1 MASFEYQ
8 VIDRD
13 GKLKSGQ
20 TEALEEGF
28 LRQDL
33 ARQGLF
39 VVGVRQAGG
48 IAAMT
53 LPAAA
58 GRRATRSISTEIFQ
72 RLVFRVGLTDLLLF
86 CSQLAVMLEA
96 SLQLLQSLRTL
107 AGETANKHFK
117 RSIERVATDIEAG
130 ARFADAL
137 EKHPWAFNRIFVSL
151 VRVGETGGE
160 LPAALKQLT
169 VYLERSHVVRRKI
182 LAAMA
187 YPIIIFFITIVMF
200 LIVVL
205 KIVPMFEA
213 IYARVNAP
221 LPNATLMLLWIS
233 QGLRHHLLLIVLAL
247 VVIAI
252 ALWIGVPAE
261 RAHYYFDRIK
271 LRLPVFGKLI
281 RKAILA
287 KVCRALASLTQ
298 SGVPIL
304 DALQISSEIAE
315 NRIIEDAL
323 HGSVAKVRNG
333 SRVADAMR
341 SSGQFPGLIIQMVS
355 TGEDSGEL
363 AAMLEKS
370 AFYYEQQVEATVNAL
385 ASIIEPILIVTV
397 GIIAGLLLYA
407 LYLPIFNL
415 GAAIRGGGV
424 GAIP

>member
-13 GKLKSGQ
+13 GKLKAGR

-48 IAAMT
+48 AAAMT
-53 LPAAA
+53 LPGAAA
-58 GRRATRSISTEIFQ
+58 RRATRSISTEIFQ
-72 RLVFRVGLTDLLLF
+72 RLLFRVSLADLLLL
-86 CSQLAVMLEA
+86 CSQLAVMAEA
-96 SLQLLQSLRTL
+96 GLQLLQSLRTL
-107 AGETANKHFK
+107 ASETANKHFK
-117 RSIERVATDIEAG
+117 GSIERVASDVEAG
-130 ARFADAL
+130 TTLADAL

-151 VRVGETGGE
+151 VRVGEAGGE

-169 VYLERSHVVRRKI
+169 VYLERSHIVRRKV
-182 LAAMA
+182 LAALA
-187 YPIIIFFITIVMF
+187 YPTIIFFITVIMF

-205 KIVPMFEA
+205 KIVPMFED

-221 LPNATLMLLWIS
+221 LPNATLTLLWIS
-233 QGLRHHLLLIVLAL
+233 QGLRHHLLVIGLAL
-247 VVIAI
+247 FVIAI

-261 RAHYYFDRIK
+261 RARYYFDRVK

-287 KVCRALASLTQ
+287 KVCRAMASLTQ

-323 HGSVAKVRNG
+323 HATVAKVRDG
-333 SRVADAMR
+333 SRVSDALR
-341 SSGQFPGLIIQMVS
+341 SSGQFPGLVVQMVS

-363 AAMLEKS
+363 PAMLEKS

-397 GIIAGLLLYA
+397 GVVAGLLLYA
-407 LYLPIFNL
+407 LYVPIFNL
-415 GAAIRGGGV
+415 GAAVRGS
-424 GAIP
+424 GAIR